1 VKAKANHKLY
11 QQGDVLFK
19 EIDPVKQPATKEI
32 TDGVIAKGDST
43 GHAHR
48 IGVDAP
54 VKLFCCDATMYLVA
68 LDTCLVEHEEHKS
81 ILLPPGTYMV
91 YKVREYDH
99 FTEEAREVVD

>member
-1 VKAKANHKLY
+1 VKGKENRKLY

-19 EIDPVKQPATKEI
+19 EIDPVKKPVTKEI
-32 TDGVIAKGDST
+32 TDGIIAKGDST

-54 VKLFCCDATMYLVA
+54 VKLFYSDDTMYLQA
-68 LDTCLVEHEEHKS
+68 LDTAIVEHEEHKS
-81 ILLPPGTYMV
+81 VILPPGTYMV